1 MSRRT
6 TARPLRFVGGK
17 GGVGKTTISTVL
29 ATAWAASGL
38 RTLLVSTD
46 PAHST
51 GDLLGVQLRDE
62 PTPVAD
68 RLDAVEIDAQ
78 AVADAYVER
87 VRRDA
92 HRVVDPAVRATVDR
106 HLDLASQGAGTLESA
121 LVDRLADLVAEV
133 PGRYDRMI
141 VDTAPTGHTLRLLA
155 LPELVTRWVEGL
167 VRQREGVRGMDR
179 MLENLAGREARA
191 QDPVLDHLHA
201 QRERLRIFRKRL
213 LEDARFH
220 LVMIPERLPIEE
232 TARALPQLEDAGLQ
246 VGALVVNRVLP
257 AIADGHFLEE
267 RREQQHAYLEEIRHR
282 FADRELVLIE
292 QRPRDL
298 SSPDDLEPLRQQ
310 LMPLVHQG
318 STDDV

>member
-1 MSRRT
+1 
-6 TARPLRFVGGK
+6 
-17 GGVGKTTISTVL
+17 
-29 ATAWAASGL
+29 
-38 RTLLVSTD
+38 
-46 PAHST
+46 
-51 GDLLGVQLRDE
+51 VQLRDE

-213 LEDARFH
+213 LQDARFH

-310 LMPLVHQG
+310 LMPLVRQG